1 VARILLVD
9 DDPLVRT
16 SLARALEASGHRVR
30 QADNGA
36 RALQALGTAPADV
49 VVVDL
54 VMPEMDGLELIRTVR
69 TRFPETRIVAMS
81 GGCYGKLSYLKTAG
95 DFGAE
100 LTFAKPFRPA
110 RLAASI
116 DRMMAGA
123 TATPA
128 AGNALVS

>member
-1 VARILLVD
+1 MARILLVD
-9 DDPLVRT
+9 DDALVRT
-16 SLARALEASGHRVR
+16 ALARALEASGHRVR

-36 RALQALGTAPADV
+36 RALQALGNGPVDV
-49 VVVDL
+49 VVADL

-69 TRFPETRIVAMS
+69 ARFPAARIVAMS

-110 RLAASI
+110 RLAAAI
-116 DRMMAGA
+116 DRM
-123 TATPA
+123 TAEAPA
-128 AGNALVS
+128 AGDVLAS